1 MALVVFRYGNLLKR
15 DKIIMS
21 NILKKK
27 KKKRREGVL
36 AWEHGLM
43 SCFNYARRINS
54 LYYDSDTKIG

>member
-27 KKKRREGVL
+27 KKQRGGSGMRAWTDVL
-36 AWEHGLM
+36 FQL
-43 SCFNYARRINS
+43 R
-54 LYYDSDTKIG
+54 T

>member
-27 KKKRREGVL
+27 KKAERGGSGMRAWTDVL
-36 AWEHGLM
+36 FQL
-43 SCFNYARRINS
+43 R
-54 LYYDSDTKIG
+54 T